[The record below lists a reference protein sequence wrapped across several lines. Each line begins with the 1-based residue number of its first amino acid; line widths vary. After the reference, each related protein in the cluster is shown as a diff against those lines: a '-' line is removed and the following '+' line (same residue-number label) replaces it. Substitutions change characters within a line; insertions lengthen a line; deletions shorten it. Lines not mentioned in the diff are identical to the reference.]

1 MADVV
6 LRNMKRLARLAL
18 ALVGLGTA
26 SGVAAFGRA
35 SPSEWTNDPRN
46 YAVAWM
52 VAPDTQVPLDAMWVG
67 PHKSFAS
74 ARLLPATL
82 LVLKDDVA
90 APDGAL
96 ILPAGT
102 KLNGLVSKTKAA
114 CTLEAPPSKGLAAV
128 WFYGAD
134 RYLCFI
140 DDDADG
146 RFDRYFRR
154 AAATAGIL
162 IGVGRF
168 PKKLVAMQPVAYK
181 TEDPGS
187 IVDAPRIYVQYG
199 WFASFVDKLVF
210 QTCLIRDSNDQ
221 ACLYPTNDVKRTAL
235 PGTFEALGARFQ
247 VEEKVDNR
255 VRVRMLTQFVSQP
268 LVIY

>member
-1 MADVV
+1 MT
-6 LRNMKRLARLAL
+6 
-18 ALVGLGTA
+18 LVGLGTGSA
-26 SGVAAFGRA
+26 VAAFG
-35 SPSEWTNDPRN
+35 SVPPSGWTNDQRN
-46 YAVAWM
+46 YLIAWT
-52 VAPDTQVPLDAMWVG
+52 VAPDAQVPSDAMWVG

-82 LVLKDDVA
+82 LVLKADVT
-90 APDGAL
+90 APDGTL

-102 KLNGLVSKTKAA
+102 KLNGLVSKTKSA

-140 DDDADG
+140 DDNGDG

-162 IGVGRF
+162 IGIGRF
-168 PKKLVAMQPVAYK
+168 PKKAVAMQPVAYSE
-181 TEDPGS
+181 EDPAS

-210 QTCLIRDSNDQ
+210 QTCLIRDSNDR
-221 ACLYPTNDVKRTAL
+221 ACLYPTNDVKRTTL
-235 PGTFEALGARFQ
+235 PSNFEALGARFQ
-247 VEEKVDNR
+247 VEEKENNR
-255 VRVRMLTQFVSQP
+255 VRVRMLTQFVPQP